1 MHNCS
6 NVSSAPKSKYR
17 ALLALIA
24 NNRSLSSCNSVI
36 SEGSKITLLRMM
48 LFGGIGTYFRSR
60 IITRSRLSSTLP
72 SGYRTA
78 KNVRS
83 SSGTYSRPRKCSNTQ
98 PPVTYSGSSSPS
110 SLLFLCPFNL
120 PRREFHCAL
129 LIFKASH
136 SSSLYPSRSSALNV
150 TTPFLKKSFSASVF
164 SVRLSISPIS
174 SAQCTMK
181 GFAAF
186 SHSSTWRIC
195 SSAVTPFLTHS
206 CNCPFASLMME
217 LFFDIALLFD
227 LALSGAFRRR
237 RSVRILPRP
246 LPAHPHDLHLW
257 PDHFRRQT
265 DSLLT
270 CLIIIELPVHSRV
283 FMDITSQLPHPFS
296 IFRSYLARVPQ
307 QPAERHGAMSPLPP
321 CDCIPLPFHAHQG
334 SVHPVD
340 LIEINLLHTGQQ
352 LIRVERFPLPLL
364 PTASPVPHPLDL
376 IEAW

>member
-36 SEGSKITLLRMM
+36 SEGRKITLLRMM
-48 LFGGIGTYFRSR
+48 LFGGIGTYFLSW

-78 KNVRS
+78 KKVRS

-110 SLLFLCPFNL
+110 SLL
-120 PRREFHCAL
+120 
-129 LIFKASH
+129 FKASH

-195 SSAVTPFLTHS
+195 SSAFTPFLTHS
-206 CNCPFASLMME
+206 CSCPFASLMMA
-217 LFFDIALLFD
+217 LFFDIVLLVG

-265 DSLLT
+265 DSLLPG
-270 CLIIIELPVHSRV
+270 LIIIELPVHSRV
-283 FMDITSQLPHPFS
+283 FMDITSQLPHSLS

-321 CDCIPLPFHAHQG
+321 CDCIPLPFHADQG
-334 SVHPVD
+334 PVHPMRLV
-340 LIEINLLHTGQQ
+340 EIRLLRTGQQ
-352 LIRVERFPLPLL
+352 LIGIERFPLTCLAFRFNLVKACHL
-364 PTASPVPHPLDL
+364 PG
-376 IEAW
+376 